1 MWKKCKGYE
10 DFLLALYVHSGARQS
25 YKGWQ
30 LLSITCLIC
39 QFSIWSQKE
48 LIHNKKTDVWCLP
61 AFESS
66 LFAAITALIAL
77 QVLKT
82 SICVSVSSNGR
93 RNIICQALETPSRKP
108 VFFFSRNT
116 YQIAWKKPS
125 DQKTAHLSPWWDPT
139 IAENRPFSS
148 ESTSPCVTVIDRER
162 WNGKGPDITI
172 SPDKIS

>member
-1 MWKKCKGYE
+1 M
-10 DFLLALYVHSGARQS
+10 LLKNLEITINYHNVFTALISKLHICAQWWTSELQR
-25 YKGWQ
+25 

-66 LFAAITALIAL
+66 LFAAITTFMSP

-93 RNIICQALETPSRKP
+93 RTITCQALEMLVLYTPSRKP
-108 VFFFSRNT
+108 VCFFSRNT
-116 YQIAWKKPS
+116 YQTAWNEPCE
-125 DQKTAHLSPWWDPT
+125 QKAAHLSPWWAPT

-148 ESTSPCVTVIDRER
+148 ESTSACVTVIDRER
-162 WNGKGPDITI
+162 WKE
-172 SPDKIS
+172 